1 MDEDIE
7 CTKEFIQQGLHTYSD
22 LITWCDSNRKKYEPN
37 TPQYNLWNSRSK
49 QFMNEADILS
59 EKFLHARSEI
69 SESSHNEH
77 RIENG
82 DYSR

>member
-1 MDEDIE
+1 MHDHVK
-7 CTKEFIQQGLHTYSD
+7 CTKEFIEEALITYAD
-22 LITWCDSNRKKYEPN
+22 LINWCDSNRKKYEPD
-37 TPQYNLWNSRSK
+37 TPQYNLWNSRST

-59 EKFLHARSEI
+59 EKFTEARSEI

-82 DYSR
+82 DY

>member
-1 MDEDIE
+1 MDEEIE

-22 LITWCDSNRKKYEPN
+22 LITWCDSNRQKYERN
-37 TPQYNLWNSRSK
+37 TPQYNLWNSRSM

-59 EKFLHARSEI
+59 EKFIHARREI

-82 DYSR
+82 DY